1 MKYMGTG
8 LPSFIT
14 YFSVNRTYVIYPR
27 ASRLVGTYKISVLLN
42 DGRMVETFT
51 FLIIVNKIPTVFVP
65 FAPTPAPSTNS
76 TFSYY

>member
-1 MKYMGTG
+1 
-8 LPSFIT
+8 
-14 YFSVNRTYVIYPR
+14 
-27 ASRLVGTYKISVLLN
+27 
-42 DGRMVETFT
+42 MVEAFT